1 MRREV
6 PIIITLI
13 VGLVFLL
20 APLTSGN
27 IPVAGVP
34 FAKVVADYF
43 SPWTTIV
50 AAFATGLASVNLI
63 RIHGNNI
70 ARKRAGWYNSVV
82 LLATLVFFLVYR
94 TAVELNQANKPL
106 AAGYAN
112 WYNNILSPLSAAMF
126 AMLAF
131 YIASAAYRA
140 FRARS
145 LESTVLLVAAV
156 LVMLGAA
163 PIGAQIWDQF
173 PKIQQWLLNVPN
185 LIGQRAIIMGA
196 AIGGFATSL
205 RILLGLERGHL
216 GGGE

>member
-6 PIIITLI
+6 PFIITLV

-20 APLTSGN
+20 APLTAGN
-27 IPVAGVP
+27 IPLIDKP
-34 FAKVVADYF
+34 FSFITATYF

-63 RIHGNNI
+63 RIHVNSI
-70 ARKRAGWYNSVV
+70 SRKRSGWINSIALVV
-82 LLATLVFFLVYR
+82 SLAFFLVYR
-94 TAVELNQANKPL
+94 TAVELQPANKAL
-106 AAGYAN
+106 ATGYAN
-112 WYNNILSPLSAAMF
+112 YFNNILSPLSAAMF
-126 AMLAF
+126 AVLAF
-131 YIASAAYRA
+131 YIASASYRA

-145 LESTVLLVAAV
+145 LEATVLLVAAV

-163 PIGAQIWDQF
+163 PIGAQILPQF
-173 PKIQQWLLNVPN
+173 PTIQQWLLNVPN
-185 LIGQRAIIMGA
+185 MAGQRAIIMGA

-216 GGGE
+216 GGE

>member
-1 MRREV
+1 MRREI
-6 PIIITLI
+6 PFLITLI
-13 VGLVFLL
+13 VGIIFLL
-20 APLTSGN
+20 APLTTGP
-27 IPVAGVP
+27 IPGLGVQ
-34 FAKVVADYF
+34 FRDITATYL
-43 SPWTTIV
+43 SPWMTVI
-50 AAFATGLASVNLI
+50 AGFATGLASFNLI

-70 ARKRAGWYNSVV
+70 SRKRSGWYNSAA
-82 LLATLVFFLVYR
+82 LIAALAFFFIYQASVQ
-94 TAVELNQANKPL
+94 LNPTNKEL

-112 WYNNILSPLSAAMF
+112 WYNNILSPLSAATF

-145 LESTVLLVAAV
+145 LEATVLLVAAV

-163 PIGAQIWDQF
+163 PIGAQIWIKF
-173 PKIQQWLLNVPN
+173 PTIQQWLLNVPN
-185 LIGQRAIIMGA
+185 MIGQRSIIMGA

-216 GGGE
+216 GGE